1 MPDFPIIDAHVHL
14 YDIDGLSYG
23 WLADV
28 PAINRT
34 HLIDDFDTARG
45 HVDIEA
51 FVFAEVAVD
60 PGLHLREAAF
70 AQELADAD
78 PRLAGM
84 VAHVP
89 VERGRAIEADLAR
102 LKTHATLRGIRR
114 LIETEHNPGIC
125 LEPGFIEGVR
135 LLPEH
140 GLSFDICVKH
150 WGMTYAIELVRRCPD
165 VSFILDH
172 IGKPDIGHGLRKPW
186 WGQMRVLAG
195 FPNVVV
201 KLSGVVTEADRGN
214 WKRGDLAPYIAHT
227 IDCFGF
233 DRVMFGSDWPV
244 STQTHAYP
252 DWPAIIDE
260 VIAGASETE
269 RRQLYRETANRTYR
283 LGV

>member
-14 YDIDGLSYG
+14 YDIEGLSYG
-23 WLADV
+23 WLGNV
-28 PAINRT
+28 PLINRT
-34 HLIDDFDTARG
+34 HLMANFDKARG
-45 HVDIEA
+45 GIDIEA
-51 FVFAEVAVD
+51 LVFVEVAVD
-60 PGLHLREAAF
+60 PGLHLDEAAF
-70 AQELADAD
+70 VQEIANDE

-89 VERGRAIEADLAR
+89 VENGRAIAADLET
-102 LKTHATLRGIRR
+102 LKSHGTLRGVRR

-135 LLPEH
+135 LLPEY
-140 GLSFDICVKH
+140 GLSFDLCVKH

-172 IGKPDIGHGLRKPW
+172 IGKPDIKNGLRKPW
-186 WGQMRVLAG
+186 WGQMRILAG

-201 KLSGVVTEADRGN
+201 KLSGVVTEADHTN
-214 WKRGDLAPYIAHT
+214 WKRQDLTPYIAHT

-233 DRVMFGSDWPV
+233 DRVMFGSDWTV
-244 STQTHAYP
+244 SEQTHAYP

-260 VIAGASETE
+260 IIAGASEAE
-269 RRQLYRETANRTYR
+269 KRQLYRDTANRVYR
-283 LGV
+283 LGR